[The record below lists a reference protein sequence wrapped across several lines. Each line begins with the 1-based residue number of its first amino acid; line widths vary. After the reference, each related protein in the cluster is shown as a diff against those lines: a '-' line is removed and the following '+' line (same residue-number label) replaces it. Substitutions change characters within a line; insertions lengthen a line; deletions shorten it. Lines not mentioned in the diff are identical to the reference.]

1 MNRPVTAFR
10 SIAIAATLGAGLV
23 LPLAAGTLA
32 AGNPAGTGQPS
43 VECGD
48 EGAELEP
55 HGFLTDGFAQAE
67 VVYAGSDESQSDLHA
82 NSDGAVSQYDVAC
95 FQQASHS

>member
-1 MNRPVTAFR
+1 MKRSVTVSR
-10 SIAIAATLGAGLV
+10 SLAIAATLGAA
-23 LPLAAGTLA
+23 LALSVASGTFA

-55 HGFLTDGFAQAE
+55 NGFLTEGFEQAE
-67 VVYAGSDESQSDLHA
+67 SVYAGEEEAASAISG
-82 NSDGAVSQYDVAC
+82 NSHAVSQYDVAC
-95 FQQASHS
+95 FHFTSSR